1 MLQLCFGWGEKEG
14 IEVVVVVVV
23 VAMARRTT
31 YTWGQMVFHGLV
43 WTSAYVLVALM
54 TAFPALHRALV
65 FLFN

>member
-1 MLQLCFGWGEKEG
+1 LELAFGWGGKEG
-14 IEVVVVVVV
+14 IEVVVVL

-54 TAFPALHRALV
+54 TAFPTLHRALV

>member
-1 MLQLCFGWGEKEG
+1 
-14 IEVVVVVVV
+14 VVVVL